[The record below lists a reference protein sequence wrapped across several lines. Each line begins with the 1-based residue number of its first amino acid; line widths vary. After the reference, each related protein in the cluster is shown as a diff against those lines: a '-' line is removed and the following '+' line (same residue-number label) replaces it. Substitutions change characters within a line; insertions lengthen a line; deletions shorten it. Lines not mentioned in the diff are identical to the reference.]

1 MSKWLYLTVVPT
13 YRKIKR
19 KHKPLKPPWPQ
30 HEQLSFNCIK
40 RHSARDVQVQ
50 VITVFKNWTCFKH
63 IWATALS
70 WNCWTRTSA
79 PGAWAPRPPSAPVTA
94 MMLAPFVLGKSNCG
108 IETKLYKMNW
118 DLRYKKKNETYYVLH
133 HHSDVGNVGSNSQDC
148 GVRFWSSKF
157 QSWKWKTESQI
168 IQVHAVILFN
178 LTVPEEFLELL
189 ASNLKILF
197 TWSWVL
203 GLHPSSPE
211 PAILSD
217 QLQRRQHRQKK
228 ICIENLWKPWENSIH
243 SGVPA
248 IRRQMAGSQ
257 PWDRTGPHCELCG
270 FDRVSYVR
278 TCRTFFLAG
287 KKPRKSVA
295 NFTFFISSFPAGG
308 VWIGNYSIYWCNAYH
323 ILPTGYCINYCI
335 YQQLRSKDFLRS
347 LLNYARF
354 VYHTTRFMI
363 WGVYS
368 ARPGRSEQVED
379 PRYQKHWKASVP
391 SVPSILRNPRDRT
404 SDSGLLWA
412 SLRICPK
419 VKLRSFTRHSWIF
432 HRGNRFHRF
441 CRFPFEASLGLRAS

>member
-118 DLRYKKKNETYYVLH
+118 DLRYQKKNETYYVLH

-228 ICIENLWKPWENSIH
+228 NMYWKSLKAMRKLHPLGSPGDP
-243 SGVPA
+243 SADGRVA
-248 IRRQMAGSQ
+248 ALRQDWTSLRALRLR
-257 PWDRTGPHCELCG
+257 PCVVRAV
-270 FDRVSYVR
+270 RVGR
-278 TCRTFFLAG
+278 FFLAG
-287 KKPRKSVA
+287 KIPRKSVG
-295 NFTFFISSFPAGG
+295 NFTFFISSRWSLNRELQYLLAQCLSHPTN
-308 VWIGNYSIYWCNAYH
+308 WI
-323 ILPTGYCINYCI
+323 L
-335 YQQLRSKDFLRS
+335 YQLYISS
-347 LLNYARF
+347 
-354 VYHTTRFMI
+354 
-363 WGVYS
+363 
-368 ARPGRSEQVED
+368 
-379 PRYQKHWKASVP
+379 
-391 SVPSILRNPRDRT
+391 
-404 SDSGLLWA
+404 
-412 SLRICPK
+412 
-419 VKLRSFTRHSWIF
+419 
-432 HRGNRFHRF
+432 
-441 CRFPFEASLGLRAS
+441 